1 MSKKKIVFLAV
12 TNSEDSNDRIYSDY
26 VLEQC
31 KLALSNEVDISSE
44 YDVEGFK
51 RHDMKNYSSLEKGI
65 ISMIQEA
72 SFYVILIDCFDGS
85 YNPNV
90 WFELGI
96 VAITSKK
103 PMILIANYAKH
114 AKQAQYPFYIR
125 NYVNV
130 LLFPDVAIVKDESR
144 GKSVVSDKD
153 ISFEQMKKFKN
164 SFVEQFKQS
173 TVSPFG
179 MFADNF
185 HLKLSGYEDLR
196 ELEKRLSDIVK
207 QTDMA
212 EYIDG
217 EENAFRAL
225 YETVNEAEFSLR
237 TTRFANESIIHSVN
251 VMSNDPVQEAHDRFM
266 RAIYEASCRISDN
279 NKNKK
284 NGRVDYR
291 CDRIVCNNSP
301 EKWKDIYYALRNSGD
316 IMNVYVRKS
325 DYSINFELVIVDEKI
340 AFIHFYQ
347 PNQSGHNAS
356 NIQKIKST
364 LKISD
369 QKVCIE
375 LSKVFDRLHHRD
387 FDGECRDLS
396 RTLLGVENDKY
407 TAGGPGGCFSMN
419 DCPAHTKKEDYIR
432 DKFLYALM
440 NWNFPKDNGG
450 SKDKVNMAVGCI
462 KLREMKIFDIEKF
475 FTKTNIFSEEE
486 KKAVREKL
494 NE

>member
-114 AKQAQYPFYIR
+114 AKHAQYPFYIR

-185 HLKLSGYEDLR
+185 HLKL
-196 ELEKRLSDIVK
+196 I
-207 QTDMA
+207 
-212 EYIDG
+212 
-217 EENAFRAL
+217 
-225 YETVNEAEFSLR
+225 
-237 TTRFANESIIHSVN
+237 
-251 VMSNDPVQEAHDRFM
+251 
-266 RAIYEASCRISDN
+266 
-279 NKNKK
+279 
-284 NGRVDYR
+284 
-291 CDRIVCNNSP
+291 
-301 EKWKDIYYALRNSGD
+301 
-316 IMNVYVRKS
+316 
-325 DYSINFELVIVDEKI
+325 
-340 AFIHFYQ
+340 
-347 PNQSGHNAS
+347 
-356 NIQKIKST
+356 
-364 LKISD
+364 
-369 QKVCIE
+369 
-375 LSKVFDRLHHRD
+375 
-387 FDGECRDLS
+387 
-396 RTLLGVENDKY
+396 
-407 TAGGPGGCFSMN
+407 
-419 DCPAHTKKEDYIR
+419 
-432 DKFLYALM
+432 
-440 NWNFPKDNGG
+440 
-450 SKDKVNMAVGCI
+450 
-462 KLREMKIFDIEKF
+462 
-475 FTKTNIFSEEE
+475 
-486 KKAVREKL
+486 
-494 NE
+494 